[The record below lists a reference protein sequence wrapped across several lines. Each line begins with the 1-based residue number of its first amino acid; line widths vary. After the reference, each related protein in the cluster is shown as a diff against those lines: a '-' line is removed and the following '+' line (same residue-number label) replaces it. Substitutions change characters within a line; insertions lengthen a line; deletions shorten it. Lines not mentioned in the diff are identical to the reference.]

1 MSAVVAAVRG
11 GDGVEGTAGAAD
23 RTQIDA
29 VEQTAAHV
37 GEQAGMLA
45 DRATAVLC
53 VTSVMGTQ
61 LGAVRERATAVA
73 TAAADT
79 TRHSRAAAA
88 AAAEIRALVEG
99 ARTGVDT
106 LAAHARDIEATS
118 AALDRLALES
128 RLVAL
133 NAAVQAAHA
142 GAAGAG
148 FAVVADK
155 VRELADGASVA
166 SAQIIARLSAI
177 RDRAVHAA
185 SVMTSV
191 SGRVEG
197 IDAFTAAVAHAAAH
211 QEAGTAEITEA
222 IAEAERS
229 VGEVVRAVEDIAEVG
244 MTLSDDAER
253 GLAAAR
259 ALREMAEAA
268 GGEDGRDEGTGDE
281 DAADGVA
288 ADDRAGTDRV
298 AYDGAGTDRAGD
310 DRAGT
315 IPPEARGPATRGP
328 ATRGPSSGTPNA
340 RRRAAVRAARR
351 HGVGR
356 AGARPPRGAAGAPAG
371 AVDLGGPVTP
381 GDLYAVALGTRPAV
395 VGHAARARM
404 DASAAY
410 LARCVAERRLVYGVT
425 TGYGPLA
432 RHHVGP
438 RARARAAAQPRLPPG
453 HGRGRAAVDAAHP
466 RAHGH
471 AARQPGARP
480 VGGGPGDRRAAPRVP
495 GARRDARRPRARHR
509 RRERRPHAARPH
521 RARAHRR
528 GARDPRRTRAR
539 RRRRARAAGLA
550 PVALGHK
557 EGLALVNGTA
567 AMTGIAGR

>member
-438 RARARAAAQPRLPPG
+438 EHAPALQRNLVYHLATGVGAPLSTLHTRALMATRLASLA
-453 HGRGRAAVDAAHP
+453 RGRSGVGPAIVELLLGCLARGVTPVVPERGTVGASGDLTPLAHI
-466 RAHGH
+466 AL
-471 AARQPGARP
+471 
-480 VGGGPGDRRAAPRVP
+480 VLIGG
-495 GARRDARRPRARHR
+495 
-509 RRERRPHAARPH
+509 
-521 RARAHRR
+521 
-528 GARDPRRTRAR
+528 GARDPRRTPSTPAPTRSGPPASR
-539 RRRRARAAGLA
+539 RSRSGTRRGWRWSR
-550 PVALGHK
+550 H
-557 EGLALVNGTA
+557 
-567 AMTGIAGR
+567 GRR